1 MNKRI
6 ERLLFLLVVALLSGL
21 LVAACGGGSGGGA
34 AVDSASFNASASAGD
49 FIRLNLDFR
58 TGSYSYENLTT
69 GRVESGTF
77 SEDAATSELN
87 FTATS
92 ATGGGGVRATEL
104 ITGFVAK
111 GLCITLLAN
120 NTGASKDL
128 TSMIFGVPERTH
140 TPRDIIDAVP
150 SGSIAGYLLMQ
161 FRTNEGGFEVGY
173 ADLETNQAVLDTAD
187 LDHDGNTVESIAGAP
202 MFVETYSSVYGVAD
216 PTVPGEPSLIF
227 SNEIVNP
234 SEPAIDQLPFV
245 EAAPDASHLL
255 LRMWETPGGLDEV
268 VEHKL
273 FFNQPLDKVI
283 IDSPNGNAIMLER
296 PTTSSW
302 SPNYEGT
309 YYLVEYTGQGTKLAV
324 DDTLGSTDTLVV
336 VIDNDGAG
344 NGRLSVVGDPG
355 AQNIT
360 LSSFATLQSSGL
372 LGELVSPWS
381 GAALN
386 GVFGFTVA
394 GSGLDLGRETFLI
407 FSNDVLFFVSA
418 ELTGPRDISGGDLDG
433 WPDSYV
439 YSYGGG
445 AKVR

>member
-1 MNKRI
+1 MAY
-6 ERLLFLLVVALLSGL
+6 LLFVALLSCLLVVA
-21 LVAACGGGSGGGA
+21 CGGGGGD
-34 AVDSASFNASASAGD
+34 VTTDRASFNASASAGD
-49 FIRLNLDFR
+49 FIRLELNFR
-58 TGSYSYENLTT
+58 AGSYSYENLTT
-69 GRVESGTF
+69 GRIEFGTF
-77 SEDAATSELN
+77 SEDVTTSELS
-87 FTATS
+87 FIATS
-92 ATGGGGVRATEL
+92 SSGGGGGRVSEL

-111 GLCITLLAN
+111 ELCITLLAN
-120 NTGASKDL
+120 NTGAGKDT
-128 TSMIFGVPERTH
+128 TSMIFGVPERAH
-140 TPRDIIDAVP
+140 NPRDIISAVP
-150 SGSIAGYLLMQ
+150 SGSTSEYLLMQ
-161 FRTNEGGFEVGY
+161 FRTNEGGFEIGY
-173 ADLETNQAVLDTAD
+173 ADLEANQAVLDTAD
-187 LDHDGNTVESIAGAP
+187 LDHDGNVIETITGAP

-216 PTVPGEPSLIF
+216 PIVPGQPSLIF
-227 SNEIVNP
+227 SYELVNP
-234 SEPAIDQLPFV
+234 SEPVVNQVPFV

-273 FFNQPLDKVI
+273 FFNQQLDKVI
-283 IDSPNGNAIMLER
+283 IDSPTGNAIMLER
-296 PTTSSW
+296 PTTSNW

-355 AQNIT
+355 TQNIT

-372 LGELVSPWS
+372 LGEVVSPWS
-381 GAALN
+381 GADLN

-394 GSGLDLGRETFLI
+394 GSGLDLGRETFLV

-418 ELTGPRDISGGDLDG
+418 ELTGPRETNAGDLYG

-445 AKVR
+445 AKIR